1 MQKTAYEM
9 RISDWSSDVCS
20 SDLSHLDRTSRCRLW
35 EIGVFDIWGHMR
47 ASRRAWQNCGK
58 RSKTRFLAGM
68 VLLLHSG
75 SSPGADMSEDT
86 RKRTG
91 HEPTLPLIIGALIS
105 LTVISLVIGHS
116 FELPFRIKSMTM
128 KE

>member
-1 MQKTAYEM
+1 
-9 RISDWSSDVCS
+9 
-20 SDLSHLDRTSRCRLW
+20 
-35 EIGVFDIWGHMR
+35 MR

-105 LTVISLVIGHS
+105 LTVISLVIGAY
-116 FELPFRIKSMTM
+116 FEPTFRIQLMSMMELIASIGVIGGALITYNGAPTQTRL
-128 KE
+128 ERANTQGQ